1 MISVLGGSPL
11 GEDEQ
16 YPLPR
21 AQRSQDTPALV
32 LRLVLPSAATSDFHS
47 AAALERNAQ
56 LQKEASSHYP
66 RGLFDEL

>member
-1 MISVLGGSPL
+1 MG
-11 GEDEQ
+11 DERC
-16 YPLPR
+16 PLPR
-21 AQRSQDTPALV
+21 AQHSQDTPALK
-32 LRLVLPSAATSDFHS
+32 LVLPSAAISDFHS